1 MGMGAFTLSCES
13 TVDMPFSYIKGRGIP
28 VLFYSYVVDGVE
40 HPDDMGRDPA
50 AMSMFYR
57 ILEEKVPST
66 SQINTATYVRF
77 FEEQLRQGSDL
88 LHIALGSGMTTSVDN
103 AMTAAELVRERFPDR
118 KVVVIDS
125 ICSSSGYGMLVDYAA
140 DMRDAGRTMDEVAG
154 WVEANRHDVHHQFY
168 STELRYYQRSGR
180 MSGPAAAIATV
191 LNICPIMRLDDR
203 GRIIAYEK
211 VRGKKRALER
221 TIEVVQEHI
230 RDGVDYE
237 GKCFVAHSNS
247 PKQAEL
253 AKKALEDRFP
263 RLKGKVR
270 IFEIGT
276 IIASHCGPGTVAVF
290 FLGDHRWPES

>member
-1 MGMGAFTLSCES
+1 
-13 TVDMPFSYIKGRGIP
+13 
-28 VLFYSYVVDGVE
+28 
-40 HPDDMGRDPA
+40 
-50 AMSMFYR
+50 MFYQ
-57 ILEEKVPST
+57 ILEEEVPST
-66 SQINTATYVRF
+66 SQVNTMTYYRF
-77 FEEQLRQGSDL
+77 FEEQLQKGGDL

-103 AMTAAELVRERFPDR
+103 AMIAAKLLQEKYPDR
-118 KVVVIDS
+118 TVAVIDS
-125 ICSSSGYGMLVDYAA
+125 TCSSSGYGLLVDYAA
-140 DMRDAGRTMDEVAG
+140 DMRDAGRTMEEIVG
-154 WVEANRHDVHHQFY
+154 WVEENKWDVHHQFY

-180 MSGPAAAIATV
+180 MSGPAATIATV

-221 TIEVVQEHI
+221 TVEIVQEHI
-230 RDGVDYE
+230 RDGVDYD

-263 RLKGKVR
+263 GLKGRIR

-290 FLGDHRWPES
+290 FLGDRRWPEG